1 MMKLGLFVS
10 GPGHH
15 VAAWRDADVEPDA
28 GQSLKHY
35 IEIAQLGERGRFD
48 FLFNADSNSTFGPDD
63 VNVWKR
69 TIASMRLEPLTLMSA
84 LAAVTAHIGL
94 VSTATTTYLEPFHVA
109 RLFASLDQLSGG
121 RAGWNLVT
129 SSAASE
135 ALNFSHAAHA
145 PHAERYAR
153 AKEFLQVVTGLWDS
167 WEDDA
172 FVFDKDEGLF
182 FDPAKL
188 HMLNHKGDHFAV
200 RGPLMMRRSPQGRPV
215 VVQAGQSEAGRALAA
230 ATAEVIF
237 TVQQEL
243 GPAQDFYADIKN
255 RAAAL
260 GRKPEH
266 VLIMPGV
273 LAVVGETKRAA
284 EAKYERLQSLIHPE
298 LGVATL
304 SDMVGL
310 DLSSYPLDGPL
321 PEVPLTNT
329 QQGRQRVVIDLA
341 RREGLT
347 IRQLYQRVSGARAH
361 RNHLW
366 YSGGDRGFARAL
378 VSQRR
383 GGRFQHHVAD
393 LSRRPAR
400 LCRPCRSGV
409 AAAQALPH
417 RLRRQNLAR
426 KSRTAAS
433 AQRFRWTRLSPR
445 HETLRKAGRTVIVRH
460 RL

>member
-1 MMKLGLFVS
+1 MMKLGLFLS

-15 VAAWRDADVEPDA
+15 VAAWRDPLVEADA
-28 GQSLKHY
+28 GQSLRHY
-35 IEIAQLGERGRFD
+35 IEIAKLGERGRFD

-63 VNVWKR
+63 PNVWKR
-69 TIASMRLEPLTLMSA
+69 TTAALRLEPLTLMGA
-84 LAAVTAHIGL
+84 LAAVTSHIGL

-135 ALNFSHAAHA
+135 ALNFSRDAHA

-153 AKEFLQVVTGLWDS
+153 AAEFVQVVTGLWDS

-172 FVFDKDEGLF
+172 FVLDKAEGLF

-188 HMLNHKGDHFAV
+188 HMLNHKGKYFSV
-200 RGPLMMRRSPQGRPV
+200 RGPLMTRRSPQGRPII
-215 VVQAGQSEAGRALAA
+215 VQAGQSEAGRALAA

-237 TVQQEL
+237 TVQQEIE
-243 GPAQDFYADIKN
+243 PAQEFYADIKQ
-255 RAAAL
+255 RAAKL
-260 GRKPEH
+260 GRAREH
-266 VLIMPGV
+266 IAIMPGV
-273 LAVVGETKRAA
+273 MVIVGATRREA
-284 EAKYERLQSLIHPE
+284 EAKYEALQALIHPA

-304 SDMVGL
+304 SDLVGV
-310 DLSSYPLDGPL
+310 DLSAYPLDGQL

-361 RNHLW
+361 RSLYGTPTEIADSLEHW
-366 YSGGDRGFARAL
+366 YRSGAADGFNIMAL
-378 VSQRR
+378 TFPQGLADFVDHVIPELQRR
-383 GGRFQHHVAD
+383 KLF
-393 LSRRPAR
+393 
-400 LCRPCRSGV
+400 
-409 AAAQALPH
+409 
-417 RLRRQNLAR
+417 
-426 KSRTAAS
+426 RTEYEG
-433 AQRFRWTRLSPR
+433 P
-445 HETLRKAGRTVIVRH
+445 TLRENLGLPRPPNQWVTAGNSTGH
-460 RL
+460 